1 MLILADFGQ
10 IIGDFI
16 NETGIAQFFQAGG
29 WKNLI
34 MIAVACL
41 LLYLA
46 VAKKFEP
53 YLLIPIATGM
63 LLVNLPGSD
72 IFVNSTKELYTL
84 QEFASLAGIS
94 IEQATAIFNHLGLDL
109 AGTYQLGQLVVA
121 DQAYV
126 DMLNTLSLSEVQIQN
141 IIDLSEAHYS
151 GLLGYLYYGVKW
163 GIYPCLIFLGIGAST
178 DFGPLIDNPKSM
190 LLGAAAQIGIFTTF
204 LLAIAVGFTGPEAA
218 SIGIIGGA
226 DGPTAILTTS
236 TLAPDLLPAISVAAY
251 SYMALVPVIQP
262 PIIRGL
268 TTKEERKI
276 KMTQLRE
283 VSKKEK
289 ILFPIIVTIVV
300 CLLVPSCAP
309 LIGML
314 MLGNFIKETGV
325 VPKLVETA
333 SNSLLYIVTIVL
345 GLCVGATANADTFL
359 DLNTLLIFGLGILA
373 FAVATASGVL
383 GGKLMCKLT
392 KGQVNPMIG
401 AAGVSAVPMAARVV
415 HQEGLKEDPTNFLL
429 MHAMGP
435 NVAGVIGSAVAAG
448 ILLSIFG

>member
-63 LLVNLPGSD
+63 LLVNLPGSGV
-72 IFVNSTKELYTL
+72 FVNSTKELYTL

-94 IEQATAIFNHLGLDL
+94 VEQATTIFNHLGLDL
-109 AGTYQLGQLVVA
+109 SGTYQLGQLVVA

-178 DFGPLIDNPKSM
+178 DFGPLIANPKSM
-190 LLGAAAQIGIFTTF
+190 LLGAATQIGIFTTF

-373 FAVATASGVL
+373 FTVATASGVL

-415 HQEGLKEDPTNFLL
+415 HQEGLKDDPTNFLL